1 MKVRGYVKGGSY
13 FCLERYTEGS
23 EDEPLE
29 EIPPQTTC
37 YDSASYLQVVLSQGA
52 LPVIPPRSNRE
63 ALRQYDEHL
72 YQERHLVECFINKI
86 KHYRCIFSRFE
97 KFAQRYLGFL
107 SFVGSLI
114 WLR

>member
-1 MKVRGYVKGGSY
+1 MFMKVRGYVKGRSY

-23 EDEPLE
+23 EDRPLE
-29 EIPPQTTC
+29 EVLLQTTC

-52 LPVIPPRSNRE
+52 LPVILPRSNRE
-63 ALRQYDEHL
+63 ALRQYDEHR

-97 KFAQRYLGFL
+97 KLA
-107 SFVGSLI
+107 
-114 WLR
+114 